1 MAWVRSEYAGEFA
14 VLSAWLAMVLPW
26 NVVYYPNAPLDST
39 VVFVRFSVI
48 ELQIRFPVVLAVGEQ
63 LVTAANALAA
73 QYPGTQLVSGLFVAS
88 PIGSIGHYDGA
99 MRLGSIAWAIGALV
113 LVGAFAFSLAF
124 YLREEAVTERSP
136 VDPARVI
143 GWALAA
149 ATVATAIASALYF
162 LEQDLAGVPVPI
174 GTLIMGALAAAVLRA
189 EHR

>member
-48 ELQIRFPVVLAVGEQ
+48 ELQVRFPVVLAVGEQ

-88 PIGSIGHYDGA
+88 PIGAIGHYDGA
-99 MRLGSIAWAIGALV
+99 MQLGSIAWAIGALV

-124 YLREEAVTERSP
+124 YLREEAVTGRSP

-149 ATVATAIASALYF
+149 ATVATAIASAFYF
-162 LEQDLAGVPVPI
+162 LERDLAGVPVPI
-174 GTLIMGALAAAVLRA
+174 GTVVMGALAAAVLRA
-189 EHR
+189 ERR